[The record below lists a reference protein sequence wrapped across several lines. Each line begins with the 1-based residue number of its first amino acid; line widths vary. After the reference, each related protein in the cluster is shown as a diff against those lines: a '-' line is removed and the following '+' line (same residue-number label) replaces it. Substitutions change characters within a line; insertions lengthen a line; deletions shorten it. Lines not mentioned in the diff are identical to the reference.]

1 MRLLL
6 GIGILILL
14 TIQVSA
20 QTPQFEDSAVM
31 FWGRI
36 GFFVVLGLIGV
47 AIWYFK
53 VHKQPPEG
61 G

>member
-1 MRLLL
+1 MM
-6 GIGILILL
+6 
-14 TIQVSA
+14 A
-20 QTPQFEDSAVM
+20 DSGTM

-53 VHKQPPEG
+53 AHKRPPEG
-61 G
+61 

>member
-1 MRLLL
+1 M
-6 GIGILILL
+6 
-14 TIQVSA
+14 
-20 QTPQFEDSAVM
+20 EDDPFM

-53 VHKQPPEG
+53 VRNRPPLD
-61 G
+61 

>member
-1 MRLLL
+1 MERD
-6 GIGILILL
+6 
-14 TIQVSA
+14 
-20 QTPQFEDSAVM
+20 PVM

-53 VHKQPPEG
+53 VRNRPPHD
-61 G
+61 